1 MPNWYYTKIMIES
14 CAVSRRVDQICN
26 QLFFIIKSKLLMMS
40 LRICAVYYSQNL
52 ILMVKSVDNNFNITE
67 EMLNCAP
74 MYMEQ
79 LKELKF

>member
-1 MPNWYYTKIMIES
+1 
-14 CAVSRRVDQICN
+14 
-26 QLFFIIKSKLLMMS
+26 MMS